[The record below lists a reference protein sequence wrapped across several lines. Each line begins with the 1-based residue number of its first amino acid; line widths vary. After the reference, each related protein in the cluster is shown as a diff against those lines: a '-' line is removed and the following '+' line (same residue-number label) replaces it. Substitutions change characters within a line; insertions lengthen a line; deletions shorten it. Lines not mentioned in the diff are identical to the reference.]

1 MRRQHYQRKGFLIA
15 IISACLPA
23 AIIGMI
29 LYVVGTQQIEA
40 EGQKTHWNQ
49 VAYATERIN
58 ENLNHL
64 ESIMAQWSF
73 NLNLSSSYKDL
84 DLYKDYRS
92 TRSIYQAL
100 SWIKSSD
107 PLIQEVTLYL
117 DKQQVLIKE
126 STGIVDIESKEEQ
139 QLYRALA
146 SYQRDV
152 YWTNRLSPRK
162 ENVPYTLVVRIPG
175 GLVETDAALII
186 DVSAKHL
193 NALIAEL
200 DSEGTGA
207 TLLMQQDGGIVSLG
221 ATDIHHPTTL
231 DQTLMKS
238 VKGHKE
244 EHASSVESWDGEAY
258 SVSYGQMK
266 RIENMWII
274 AAATPLEQL
283 TKPVQTVSRVMIMTG
298 GLGILMALFLSW
310 YSYRHMYQPVQR
322 LMQQLLPGRAAVTTD
337 EFATIADEWKHL
349 SRESQILQERI
360 DQQLPSLRENFL
372 LQLLQGHLSFLSEG
386 ELADRMAQ
394 YGWEVADR
402 VFAVLAVQMHGIYR
416 SEGKFSQGDEQL
428 VTFAAVNITQELTKG
443 KGMEANTVNFHDM
456 TLGILIR
463 QPANMS
469 VEGMQSSLFHLA
481 DELAHTLNSLLKLE
495 VTVSVGT
502 RTSELRRLPVL
513 FDDARS
519 ALNYRK
525 IGEEQQILDVNE
537 LIPGGHDAILY
548 PFEEESLLLKA
559 LRSGNEDELTQRLDE
574 FLHLLK
580 DQSVIELG
588 VRQGLLQLC
597 SNMLN
602 TIMISGYN
610 PLALN
615 EGLDMWEQLAEVR
628 EPEAV
633 LAWMKQ
639 HIIEPYVSRLHSTQ
653 DMQLKQLVENVL
665 QTIHTKYA
673 TDISLEGCAD
683 LHGTYSKK
691 LSIGFKQVTGQ
702 TFIDYLTQF
711 RLNQAKKLLVE
722 TDEKINDIAMQVGY
736 QPPYFNRLFKK
747 YEGITPGQYREKA
760 DQL

>member
-40 EGQKTHWNQ
+40 EGQKSHRNQ
-49 VAYATERIN
+49 VTYATERIN

-84 DLYKDYRS
+84 DLFKDYRS

-100 SWIKSSD
+100 SWIKASD

-126 STGIVDIESKEEQ
+126 STGIVGIESLEER

-152 YWTNRLSPRK
+152 YWTNRLPSRK

-175 GLVETDAALII
+175 GLVETEAALII
-186 DVSAKHL
+186 DVSAKQL

-200 DSEGTGA
+200 DSEGSGA
-207 TLLMQQDGGIVSLG
+207 TVLMQQDGGIVSLG
-221 ATDIHHPTTL
+221 ATDISQPTAL

-238 VKGHKE
+238 VLGQKTE
-244 EHASSVESWDGEAY
+244 RASSIESWDGEAY

-274 AAATPLEQL
+274 AAATPLEQM

-298 GLGILMALFLSW
+298 CFGILLALFLSW

-322 LMQQLLPGRAAVTTD
+322 LMQQLLPGRAGVTAD
-337 EFATIADEWKHL
+337 EFTTIADEWKHL
-349 SRESQILQERI
+349 SRESQILQERV
-360 DQQLPSLRENFL
+360 DQQLPALRENFL
-372 LQLLQGHLSFLSEG
+372 LQLLQGHLSFLSEI
-386 ELADRMAQ
+386 ELADRMVQ
-394 YGWEVADR
+394 YGWEVSDR
-402 VFAVLAVQMHGIYR
+402 IFAVLAVQMHGIYR
-416 SEGKFSQGDEQL
+416 SQGKFSQGDEQL

-443 KGMEANTVNFHDM
+443 KGMEANSVNFQDM

-469 VEGMQSSLFHLA
+469 VEGMQSRLFHLA
-481 DELAHTLNSLLKLE
+481 EELAHTLNSLLKLE

-548 PFEEESLLLKA
+548 PFEEERLLLKA
-559 LRSGNEDELTQRLDE
+559 LRSGNEEELTQRLDE
-574 FLHLLK
+574 FLRLLK
-580 DQSVIELG
+580 NQSVIELG

-633 LAWMKQ
+633 LVWMKQ

-665 QTIHTKYA
+665 QTIHSNYA
-673 TDISLEGCAD
+673 KDISLEACAD

-691 LSIGFKQVTGQ
+691 LSLGFKQITGQ

-722 TDEKINDIAMQVGY
+722 TDEKINDIAIQVGY

-747 YEGITPGQYREKA
+747 YEGITPGQFREKA